1 VFQKNKKLWREM
13 FDLKDFYFFKMK
25 NEKKLLNRHIIE
37 FEAVKKKVF
46 LGIEPFGEGGAGGI
60 TKKGP
65 LGLHHA
71 YQPPCVSNLVC

>member
-1 VFQKNKKLWREM
+1 M
-13 FDLKDFYFFKMK
+13 FDLKRFLLFFKMR
-25 NEKKLLNRHIIE
+25 NEKMLFNRHIIE

-46 LGIEPFGEGGAGGI
+46 FNIKQFGGGGAGRI
-60 TKKGP
+60 TKKDP